1 MNVLFTVLWM
11 WQAAPAP
18 AASQARAQIAQQ
30 IRAAGENLDLGDTN
44 EAIVGLGRALNQVRQ
59 AQLAHDPIAANV
71 EALLGATL
79 ALAGKPNDA
88 VAHFRAALRI
98 NAHVKVEERFWKPP
112 VQAAFEQARGQ
123 VAPPVAAASPPS
135 AEPKTAAPPPPKPA
149 AAGPPPEDDNTP
161 VTGIRARA
169 MVAAE
174 AGRALPIQ
182 AKVGADVG
190 TPAKVMLFYRAT
202 GGNKFTEVVMSPNG
216 EGYKAAIPAGEVKLP
231 ALQYYVEARDAKNR
245 PLARRGNPDRPLA
258 MPVGEPEA
266 PPPPPVAKKA
276 KKAAPAPEVA
286 PTATP
291 PAKAKKKAGEDEENP
306 FDEEHDP
313 TKVVPKAPT
322 K

>member
-1 MNVLFTVLWM
+1 MNVWFAILWM

-30 IRAAGENLDLGDTN
+30 IRAAGENLDLGDYN
-44 EAIVGLGRALNQVRQ
+44 EAIAGLSRALNQVRQ
-59 AQLAHDPIAANV
+59 AQLARDPIAANV

-98 NAHVKVEERFWKPP
+98 NSHVKVEERFWKPP
-112 VQAAFEQARGQ
+112 VQSAFEQARGQ
-123 VAPPVAAASPPS
+123 VAPVAAANPPP
-135 AEPKTAAPPPPKPA
+135 AEPKTTAPPVPKPS

-202 GGNKFTEVVMSPNG
+202 GGSKFTELVMSPNG
-216 EGYKAAIPAGEVKLP
+216 EAYKAAIPAAEVKLP

-258 MPVGEPEA
+258 MPVAEPDA
-266 PPPPPVAKKA
+266 PPRPTVAKKA
-276 KKAAPAPEVA
+276 KRTAPPPEVA
-286 PTATP
+286 PTAAP
-291 PAKAKKKAGEDEENP
+291 PAKAKKKTGEDEENP